1 MAIFL
6 SNVSMLVSCTWPLL
20 YLSCRGGGGLV
31 VWQVKG
37 PETIWSGV
45 PGKLGTI
52 IVVPAL
58 RESKQEGIREQKEK

>member
-1 MAIFL
+1 MFL
-6 SNVSMLVSCTWPLL
+6 CSCPARGHF
-20 YLSCRGGGGLV
+20 YICPAGEGGGV